1 MKLCFLILAI
11 ASLSLSPAIAEDNLQ
26 VNVVALFTGK
36 AVLIVNKGKPQ
47 TLSVGQ
53 KSIEGI
59 KLISANSNKALL
71 EIDGKRKELGMGQA
85 ATVIGAN
92 LPEGGS
98 AILYADSAGHH
109 FTEGL
114 INGASVKFLVDTGAS
129 TIAMNSADARR
140 AGIDY
145 KKGEQSQVQ
154 TASANVMAY
163 HVVINTLKIGSLTLN
178 QVDGMV
184 LEGGSPA
191 FVLLG
196 MSALSR
202 MDMKREGIALT
213 LTKKY

>member
-1 MKLCFLILAI
+1 MKLWFLVLFI
-11 ASLSLSPAIAEDNLQ
+11 ASLALSHAIADDNLQ

-36 AVLIVNKGKPQ
+36 AVVIVNKGKPQ
-47 TLSVGQ
+47 TLAVGQ

-85 ATVIGAN
+85 ATVAGTN

-98 AILYADSAGHH
+98 AILYADTAGHH

-114 INGASVKFLVDTGAS
+114 INGARVKFLVDTGAS
-129 TIAMNSADARR
+129 TIAMNSGDARR

-145 KKGEQSQVQ
+145 KKGNRSEVQ

-184 LEGGSPA
+184 LEGESPA